1 MEVSCSDNDKN
12 ILIKIDTP
20 DFKCNEDSNKKNIDD
35 IWSDEDQTDD
45 ATLLDNFAALFN
57 INTYIYYENP
67 VQKIN
72 KKLGSII
79 FLYKNKKYKAQYSI
93 EYPKIIYNN
102 DIFDN
107 LNNWVKYIKNIE
119 KKKSMF
125 DFITG
130 SHF

>member
-1 MEVSCSDNDKN
+1 MEVSGSDNVKN

-72 KKLGSII
+72 KKLG
-79 FLYKNKKYKAQYSI
+79 
-93 EYPKIIYNN
+93 
-102 DIFDN
+102 
-107 LNNWVKYIKNIE
+107 
-119 KKKSMF
+119 
-125 DFITG
+125 
-130 SHF
+130 